1 MISASIDRKTRY
13 AVYRRDHFRCA
24 LCDSPKY
31 IQVHHAI
38 PRGRGGDPRSMHNL
52 ITLCAA
58 CHAAVHGLDIEEFYW
73 TPDTVEQACVEYLA
87 DLYAP
92 DWWPWRS
99 GYHPGGWN
107 PRAGGG

>member
-1 MISASIDRKTRY
+1 MISASIDRETRKQ
-13 AVYRRDHFRCA
+13 VYRRDHFRCA

-38 PRGRGGDPRSMHNL
+38 PRGRGGDVRSPHNL
-52 ITLCAA
+52 ITLCGM
-58 CHAAVHGLDIEEFYW
+58 CHALAHGLDTDECRL
-73 TPDTVEQACVEYLA
+73 TPEDVEQGCVEYLA

-99 GYHPGGWN
+99 GYHPGGFN